1 MIANIFI
8 PVADTESAKFEFQG
22 NLSREAYEN
31 MVYENFRRTD
41 KQVDAFMHRDR
52 NRGFVYDVEDE
63 QNGEYYDDSFNDKDV
78 EFEALLLD
86 SDRND
91 FEEDELF
98 DLADSENMFVLIIN
112 VNPDGLDEDAES
124 EIKYWLE
131 DSLRVWRDEEID
143 KRTKLLTSP
152 PRDLKIVLSDGNKY
166 TLKNCKIFEDYSDDR
181 FPLYFALIVEKITL

>member
-22 NLSREAYEN
+22 NLSRETYEN

-41 KQVDAFMHRDR
+41 KQVDAFMHRDKS
-52 NRGFVYDVEDE
+52 RGFAYEIGDSQSND
-63 QNGEYYDDSFNDKDV
+63 YYDDSYNDKEA

-86 SDRND
+86 SDRD
-91 FEEDELF
+91 EFSEEELF
-98 DLADSENMFVLIIN
+98 RLADSENMFVLIVN

-166 TLKNCKIFEDYSDDR
+166 TLKNCKIFEDYSDEK